1 MWRVTALTTQSARTV
16 ATRDALAR
24 AVADNLEASRVRTAF
39 CPARGANRSY
49 ALTGELDVDDALRIV
64 DHNLAT
70 GEGTLETR

>member
-1 MWRVTALTTQSARTV
+1 MWRPTALTTQSARTV
-16 ATRDALAR
+16 ATWNALAR
-24 AVADNLEASRVRTAF
+24 AVADNLETSRVRAPL
-39 CPARGANRSY
+39 CPTNSAKRSY